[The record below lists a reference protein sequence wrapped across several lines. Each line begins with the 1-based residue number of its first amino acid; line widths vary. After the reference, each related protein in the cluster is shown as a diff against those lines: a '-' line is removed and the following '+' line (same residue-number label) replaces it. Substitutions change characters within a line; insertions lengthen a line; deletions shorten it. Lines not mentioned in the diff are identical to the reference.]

1 MKLYPISVQ
10 HGATQLSGVRFGT
23 GPPLLCVHALAFSS
37 RYFSAAAPVLGAHF
51 ECVAIDQRGHGLTR
65 HNGAAAELSLDSLAA
80 DLLAVL
86 DQLSW
91 QSAFVGGISLG
102 AATTLRMTLD
112 HPKRVRVLLQDLP
125 AFGPESPQ
133 GLGRSSPMAEA
144 LDRGDLE
151 QAAQRAGDRLSR
163 PRARALAE
171 VLTAAWRGYDA
182 AELGPKLGAIFR
194 ASAMWRVVD
203 TWPGDLTRLTMPVE
217 LLAIAHDPS
226 HPRAVAEQMASAI
239 PHARLHRRVPSMD
252 PVAVAQQWVQV
263 LAPHLTDV

>member
-1 MKLYPISVQ
+1 MKLYPLSVRS
-10 HGATQLSGVRFGT
+10 GAAQLSGVRFGS

-37 RYFSAAAPVLGAHF
+37 RYFSAAAEVLGARF

-65 HNGAAAELSLDSLAA
+65 HNGAVAELSLDSMAA
-80 DLLAVL
+80 DLITVL

-91 QSAFVGGISLG
+91 QCALVGGISLG

-112 HPKRVRVLLQDLP
+112 HPERVRVLLQDMP

-133 GLGRSSPMAEA
+133 GIGRSSSMADA

-151 QAAQRAGDRLSR
+151 QAAERAGDRLSR
-163 PRARALAE
+163 PRARALAD

-194 ASAMWRVVD
+194 ASAMWRVVED
-203 TWPGDLTRLTMPVE
+203 WPGDLSRLAMPVE

-226 HPRAVAEQMASAI
+226 HPQAVAEQMASVI
-239 PHARLHRRVPSMD
+239 PRARLHRRVPSLD

-263 LAPHLTDV
+263 LAPHLADV